1 MNLKGGSLDLGGQR
15 LAPWVQRTNGRVRTF
30 VRVRVS
36 EGWGTLRSPGVS
48 GQDVAAF
55 DEGKQGGADA
65 QAVGLG
71 GAVAW
76 KSLLEDPQRLAWR
89 EEEEGGGV
97 GSGGAADAVSGVIG
111 TQAHL
116 VRFLGALGAQ
126 NKKEGG
132 EEAAV
137 VDRDAFGE
145 GEAPE
150 AATQGLDHGVAVLA
164 SGQEGVLADY
174 DTEVNSN
181 RYQPTGW
188 RSRRLRGG
196 ERDGGKP
203 HPGWERGG
211 KETLGRA
218 CS

>member
-15 LAPWVQRTNGRVRTF
+15 LAPWVQRTDGRVRTF
-30 VRVRVS
+30 VQVRVS

-65 QAVGLG
+65 QAAGLG
-71 GAVAW
+71 GAVTG
-76 KSLLEDPQRLAWR
+76 KSLLEDSQRLAWR
-89 EEEEGGGV
+89 EEEGGGV

-111 TQAHL
+111 AQAHL
-116 VRFLGALGAQ
+116 VSFLGALGAQ
-126 NKKEGG
+126 DKKEGG

-137 VDRDAFGE
+137 VDRNVFDE

-164 SGQEGVLADY
+164 GGQEGVFTDF
-174 DTEVNSN
+174 DTEVNGEAIEIN
-181 RYQPTGW
+181 RKDGALGTCEVVSEMEVSLARVGNAGEK
-188 RSRRLRGG
+188 RR
-196 ERDGGKP
+196 
-203 HPGWERGG
+203 
-211 KETLGRA
+211 
-218 CS
+218 